1 MLQIISGKLFEGE
14 PGQENVLRGV
24 LYTSANWFGDEPLVT
39 AAGTITPLS
48 HLRGNRAVYFEAVEK
63 IEDKPGVGVI
73 ASYTIEKVITEFSAI
88 TSFALNI
95 ICTPNVNLL
104 ERLLDESPSVGVPML
119 PGKHIER
126 VFDRKINIVE
136 SDGEF
141 LQEFIQKLIDL
152 PRGKFLVAVRAI
164 QNYVTAVHRLSDNLE
179 LSYTL
184 FVASIESLAQKF
196 DGHIAE
202 WSDYEHGKRGQI
214 DKALMGADDDVK
226 AKVRAAILKIEH
238 TAASRRF
245 IDFSIEHLP
254 HDFFSSVD
262 ELSPLPIGKIDLPEA
277 LRNAYSIRSKYMHEL
292 LALPDELKYQEYRAQ
307 MVEIDCLTLLTFQGL
322 SRLARSIIIEFVK
335 RQEVVK
341 SESYNYLHEIPGI
354 RRARLTPELW
364 ITQPEC
370 ISIGSG
376 SDFLNG
382 YLLLFRKLYISG
394 CKEKLLNISASLAA
408 ALRLYPNMSNAQKL
422 PYAIL
427 HRVWNLVCG
436 QDSRKIQ
443 PELEDDPGYVKLT
456 EEPSIE
462 SLLTHAVIGNDTGWS
477 EPNHTRIFKS
487 YFKKRETG
495 KVMRLPR
502 DLEACVCLA
511 YAERLRIL
519 GLQKEAKQQVSLTAD
534 SFLNFPAIRTFESSY
549 DGLSEI
555 KWLEIIFPAIKDE
568 Q

>member
-14 PGQENVLRGV
+14 PGQENILRGV

-48 HLRGNRAVYFEAVEK
+48 YLRGNRAVYFEAVEK
-63 IEDKPGVGVI
+63 IEYKPGAGVI
-73 ASYTIEKVITEFSAI
+73 ASYTIEQVITEFSAI
-88 TSFALNI
+88 ASFALNI

-119 PGKHIER
+119 PGKHVER
-126 VFDRKINIVE
+126 IFDKKINIVK

-152 PRGKFLVAVRAI
+152 PRDKFRAAVRAI

-214 DKALMGADDDVK
+214 DKALEGADDDVK

-277 LRNAYSIRSKYMHEL
+277 LRNAYSIRSKYIHEL
-292 LALPDELKYQEYRAQ
+292 LALPEDLKFRESGAQ
-307 MVEIDCLTLLTFQGL
+307 MVEIDSRTLLTFQGL
-322 SRLARSIIIEFVK
+322 SRLARSVIIEFIK
-335 RQEVVK
+335 RQEVIK
-341 SESYNYLHEIPGI
+341 LEPYNYLHEIPGV
-354 RRARLTPELW
+354 RMGRLSPELW
-364 ITQPEC
+364 ITRPEHVS
-370 ISIGSG
+370 ISAGA
-376 SDFLNG
+376 DFLNG

-394 CKEKLLNISASLAA
+394 CKEKLLDISDSLAA
-408 ALRLYPNMSNAQKL
+408 ALKLYPNMSDIQKR

-427 HRVWNLVCG
+427 HRIWNLVCN
-436 QDSRKIQ
+436 QDTHKVQ
-443 PELEDDPGYVKLT
+443 PELEDNPKYIKLT

-462 SLLTHAVIGNDTGWS
+462 SLLAHAVTGNDTEWS
-477 EPNHTRIFKS
+477 EPDHTRIFNS

-495 KVMRLPR
+495 KVIRLPR

-511 YAERLRIL
+511 YAERLRTL
-519 GLQKEAKQQVSLTAD
+519 DLQEKAKQQVSLTAD
-534 SFLNFPAIRTFESSY
+534 SFLNFPAIRTFERSY
-549 DGLSEI
+549 DGTSKI
-555 KWLEIIFPAIKDE
+555 KWLGILFPAIKSD